1 MVHAEAQDSHG
12 DEGLQ
17 VNAFH
22 RIPKAVER
30 AVDYVVA
37 RRWLLNL
44 SQLALALVI
53 AGFLYGAWIMR
64 VR

>member
-1 MVHAEAQDSHG
+1 MNV
-12 DEGLQ
+12 
-17 VNAFH
+17 FH
-22 RIPKAVER
+22 RVPKAVER
-30 AVDYVVA
+30 AVDYIIA

-53 AGFLYGAWIMR
+53 AGFLYGAWVMR